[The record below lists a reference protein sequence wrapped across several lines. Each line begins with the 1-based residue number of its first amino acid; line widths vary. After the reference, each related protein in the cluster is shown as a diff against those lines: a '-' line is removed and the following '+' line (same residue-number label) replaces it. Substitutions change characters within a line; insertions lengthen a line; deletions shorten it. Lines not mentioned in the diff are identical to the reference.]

1 MMLNEMLDKDLVEIT
16 DQEPKDWKEALKIAA
31 GKLVEHN
38 YIKEAYID
46 EIIKNVED
54 NGPYI
59 VIVPGVA
66 MPHANAKSDNV
77 LGTAIGFTKFNKS
90 ISFGPDSSAKL
101 FFTLAA
107 RDPNEHLKNIGELS
121 DMLMTDGLIDKL
133 MNIEDISDLKEL
145 IGSDK

>member
-1 MMLNEMLDKDLVEIT
+1 MLNKDLVEIT
-16 DQEPKDWKEALKIAA
+16 DREPKDWQDALKIAA
-31 GKLVEHN
+31 EKLVEHN

-46 EIIKNVED
+46 EIIQNVKD

-90 ISFGPDSSAKL
+90 VNFGPDSHAKL

-107 RDPNEHLKNIGELS
+107 KDPNEHLKNIGELS
-121 DMLMTDGLIDKL
+121 DMLMTDGLIEKL
-133 MNIEDISDLKEL
+133 MDVQNIDDLKKI
-145 IGSDK
+145 IGSN

>member
-1 MMLNEMLDKDLVEIT
+1 MMLDEMLNKDLVEIT
-16 DQEPKDWKEALKIAA
+16 DKEPKDWQEALKMAA

-46 EIIKNVED
+46 EIIQNVKD

-77 LGTAIGFTKFNKS
+77 LGTAIGFTKFSKPVK
-90 ISFGPDSSAKL
+90 FDADSNAQL

-107 RDPNEHLKNIGELS
+107 KDPNEHLKNIGELS

-133 MNIEDISDLKEL
+133 MDVQNIDDLKKML
-145 IGSDK
+145 KSN

>member
-1 MMLNEMLDKDLVEIT
+1 MMLQDMLAKDLVEIT
-16 DQEPKDWKEALKIAA
+16 DRKPKDWQEALKIAA
-31 GKLVEHN
+31 EKLVEHG

-77 LGTAIGFTKFNKS
+77 VGTAIGFTKFNDS
-90 ISFGPDSSAKL
+90 VDFGPDSHAKL

-107 RDPNEHLKNIGELS
+107 RDPDEHLKNIGELS
-121 DMLMTDGLIDKL
+121 DMLMTDGLIEKL
-133 MNIEDISDLKEL
+133 MDVKNIDDLKEI
-145 IGSDK
+145 IGSD

>member
-1 MMLNEMLDKDLVEIT
+1 MMLEEMLNKDLVEIT
-16 DQEPKDWKEALKIAA
+16 DKEPNDWQDALKIASK
-31 GKLVEHN
+31 KLVEHN
-38 YIKEAYID
+38 YIKEGYID
-46 EIIKNVED
+46 EIIQNVKD

-90 ISFGPDSSAKL
+90 VYFGPESNAKL

-107 RDPNEHLKNIGELS
+107 KDPKEHLNNIGELS

-133 MNIEDISDLKEL
+133 MDIQTVDDLKKI
-145 IGSDK
+145 IGSD